1 MSAAPILE
9 TLGLTCRFGGVTAVD
24 NVDLTI
30 AEGELRCLI
39 GPNGAGKSTLFK
51 CMTRQRA
58 PPEAIFCCGA
68 EVSSARIRT
77 RSPEWVSR
85 SKIRSP
91 ASIAG

>member
-9 TLGLTCRFGGVTAVD
+9 TRGLTCRFGGVTAVD

-51 CMTRQRA
+51 CMTRQLRA
-58 PPEAIFCCGA
+58 TSGDILLRGQKCRRLA
-68 EVSSARIRT
+68 SAPDRPNGCRDQKSD
-77 RSPEWVSR
+77 RQR
-85 SKIRSP
+85 L
-91 ASIAG
+91 

>member
-9 TLGLTCRFGGVTAVD
+9 TRGLTCRFGGVTAVD
-24 NVDLTI
+24 NVDLII

-51 CMTRQRA
+51 CMTRQLRA
-58 PPEAIFCCGA
+58 TSGDFLLRGQL
-68 EVSSARIRT
+68 SSVRIRT
-77 RSPEWVSR
+77 RSPEWVLR

-91 ASIAG
+91 ASTAD